1 MTSSK
6 FNRKVCVITGS
17 RAEYGLLKILM
28 RKIQAD
34 PNLTLQI
41 MATGMHVSNKFGDT
55 IKEIEA
61 DGFKVDYKI
70 KILEDSD
77 GMIDIANSMS
87 IAIKL
92 FAQAINNDRPDLI
105 VVLGDRF
112 EIFSAVTI
120 ALIYKIPVAHIHGG
134 ESTQGLLDEAFRHSI
149 TKMSHLHFVSAL
161 AHKKKVMQLGENPK
175 NIFLVGGLGVDAIK
189 ESNLLSKK
197 ELEQVINFKFGLKN
211 LLVTFHPVTLEIST
225 ARSQMQELLSALT
238 EFKDIH
244 LIFTM
249 PNADIGNQEIFDLI
263 SEFTST
269 RSNAIAFK
277 SLGQLRY
284 FSCLA
289 QVDGLV
295 GNSSSGLLEA
305 PSFKKATVNIGDR
318 QLGRIQAKSVIQCRP
333 VKKEI
338 INSINRIYSEEF
350 QNLLKNVKNPFGEG
364 GASEKIYDIIR
375 SHPLE
380 NLIKKSFY
388 TLGKK

>member
-1 MTSSK
+1 MLKMTSSK

-175 NIFLVGGLGVDAIK
+175 NIFLVGGLRA
-189 ESNLLSKK
+189 SN
-197 ELEQVINFKFGLKN
+197 
-211 LLVTFHPVTLEIST
+211 
-225 ARSQMQELLSALT
+225 
-238 EFKDIH
+238 
-244 LIFTM
+244 
-249 PNADIGNQEIFDLI
+249 
-263 SEFTST
+263 
-269 RSNAIAFK
+269 
-277 SLGQLRY
+277 
-284 FSCLA
+284 
-289 QVDGLV
+289 
-295 GNSSSGLLEA
+295 
-305 PSFKKATVNIGDR
+305 
-318 QLGRIQAKSVIQCRP
+318 
-333 VKKEI
+333 
-338 INSINRIYSEEF
+338 
-350 QNLLKNVKNPFGEG
+350 
-364 GASEKIYDIIR
+364 
-375 SHPLE
+375 
-380 NLIKKSFY
+380 
-388 TLGKK
+388 